1 MSTKRLYRS
10 VRDKKL
16 AGDCGGVAEY
26 FNIDPTIVRILWL
39 LCGWFFFPV
48 GVTAYIIGAI
58 VVPKSPY

>member
-16 AGDCGGVAEY
+16 AGVCGGVAEY

-39 LCGWFFFPV
+39 IFSLFYFA
-48 GVTAYIIGAI
+48 GVVAYIIGAI
-58 VVPKSPY
+58 VVPQNPY

>member
-16 AGDCGGVAEY
+16 AGVCGGVAEY

-39 LCGWFFFPV
+39 IFSLFYFA
-48 GVTAYIIGAI
+48 GVVAYIIGAI

>member
-16 AGDCGGVAEY
+16 AGVCGGVAEY

-39 LCGWFFFPV
+39 IFSLFYFA
-48 GVTAYIIGAI
+48 GVVAYIIAVL
-58 VVPKSPY
+58 VVPQNSY

>member
-16 AGDCGGVAEY
+16 AGVCGGVAEY

-39 LCGWFFFPV
+39 IFSLFYFA
-48 GVTAYIIGAI
+48 GVVAYIIAVL
-58 VVPKSPY
+58 VVPQNPY